1 ITEPVSPLLVF
12 TPQLLE
18 QGEIIRSR
26 EAKVHSRCYMAY
38 LEIQHGKVTKK
49 CGWFLVKPNLVLMD
63 AHGKGDEIT
72 VTLGAHNINK
82 PEWSQQ
88 KIPVRRQV
96 PHLQYDK
103 KTLNNVI
110 MLHVPIFLF
119 SLLPGSTCR
128 VAGWDR
134 TVIKNNMCEL
144 YPGYNRPMMLCGG
157 SLALRNCL
165 IRKAVFF
172 TQKIF
177 LGDSGDPLVC
187 EGVVQGIASYVVNF
201 YKPSVF
207 TRLSKFIPWIQ
218 KILQNQ
224 H

>member
-1 ITEPVSPLLVF
+1 
-12 TPQLLE
+12 
-18 QGEIIRSR
+18 EIIRSR

-63 AHGKGDEIT
+63 AHGKGEYIT
-72 VTLGAHNINK
+72 VTLGAHNISK

-103 KTLNNVI
+103 KTLNIVI
-110 MLHVPIFLF
+110 MLLNTKTRVR
-119 SLLPGSTCR
+119 PGSTCR

-157 SLALRNCL
+157 S
-165 IRKAVFF
+165 
-172 TQKIF
+172 